1 MFMMAESIGGGRA
14 RQENDIG
21 CLKANVVTGLEM
33 VLVAVTNTTRN
44 PALMHPLHWS
54 FNRFNNDAGHYAITP
69 LYLLRIPCVIRS
81 TDFYTYT
88 IHCDLQAGT

>member
-44 PALMHPLHWS
+44 PALMHPLH
-54 FNRFNNDAGHYAITP
+54 
-69 LYLLRIPCVIRS
+69 
-81 TDFYTYT
+81 
-88 IHCDLQAGT
+88 